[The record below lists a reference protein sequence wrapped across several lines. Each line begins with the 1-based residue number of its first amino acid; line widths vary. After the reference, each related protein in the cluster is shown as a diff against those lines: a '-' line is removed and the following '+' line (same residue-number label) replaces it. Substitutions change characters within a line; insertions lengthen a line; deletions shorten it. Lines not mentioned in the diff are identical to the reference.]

1 MRTVFAYP
9 GNMAEAQHGALAL
22 AEVGALEAFVTTF
35 AYRRHGLLDT
45 VLRRMPE
52 PAQRLSQELARRA
65 VDAVPAH
72 LVRSHPKWEL
82 LRTAAAK
89 SGASPV
95 LVDRLWEQMS
105 HRFDALVARRYVPKA
120 QAVEAFEYTALASFQ
135 RAKSEGVARIL
146 HVPSLDSLQFEAI
159 QRRERLQWPELASP
173 HDAHFNRKFAQRYE
187 RRRREIELAD
197 VIVANSTLTA
207 QSHIDAGA
215 DPEKVFAVPYAAP
228 PPVAAVPDDNEAARR
243 PLAVLWAGSFS
254 LRKGAHYML
263 EAWRLLRAGGN
274 AKLHVYG
281 QPQLPPRRS
290 AVALDDVTF
299 HGSVAHPLLF
309 AAYRSADVLVFP
321 TLSDGFGMVVTE
333 AMAHGLPV
341 ITTDKA
347 GAADL
352 VTPDNGL
359 IVPAADPGAL
369 ADALQWCLDNRERLQ
384 AMRFHALGTARRRQW
399 SDYRRDLIAALEKGL
414 RRAGYCPSFHTVPT
428 SIAAAAI

>member
-22 AEVGALEAFVTTF
+22 AEVGALQAFVTTF
-35 AYRRHGLLDT
+35 AYRRDGVLGS
-45 VLRRMPE
+45 VLRHMPS
-52 PAQRLSQELARRA
+52 PARQLSQELARRA

-72 LVRSHPKWEL
+72 LVRSLPRWEV
-82 LRTAAAK
+82 LRTAASKA
-89 SGASPV
+89 GASPM
-95 LVDRLWEQMS
+95 LVDRLWERMS
-105 HRFDALVARRYVPKA
+105 HSFDALVARRYVAKA
-120 QAVEAFEYTALASFQ
+120 QAVEAFEYTALASFE
-135 RAKSEGVARIL
+135 RAKSEGVARVL
-146 HVPSLDSLQFEAI
+146 HVPSLDSLQFETL
-159 QRRERLQWPELASP
+159 QRRERLQWPELASA
-173 HDAHFNRKFAQRYE
+173 HDAYFDRKFPQRYE

-197 VIVANSTLTA
+197 VIVANSALTA

-215 DPEKVFAVPYAAP
+215 DPEKVFAVPLAAP
-228 PPVAAVPDDNEAARR
+228 PPVTAVPDDNAAGRR

-254 LRKGAHYML
+254 VRKGAHYLL

-274 AKLHVYG
+274 ARLHVYG
-281 QPQLPPRRS
+281 QQQLPPRQS
-290 AVALDDVTF
+290 AAALDGVTF
-299 HGSVAHPLLF
+299 HGSVAQPVLF

-352 VTPDNGL
+352 VSPDNGL
-359 IVPAADPGAL
+359 IVPAADARAL

-384 AMRFHALGTARRRQW
+384 AMRFHALSTARRRQW

-414 RRAGYCPSFHTVPT
+414 RRAGYSPSFHTAPSST
-428 SIAAAAI
+428 AAAK